1 MKKLFG
7 TILAALAVGI
17 VLTGCPGGK
26 SGNGDAIEL
35 KFNLQ
40 KGNTYTYG
48 MKTHFDIDMEM
59 MGKEM
64 KTSADMDFGFNMKVD
79 DVDAAGNRLMSTT
92 YDAIRFKMN
101 AMGMDMGYD
110 SKNVGDTSKENIM
123 QGMFRKIFGG
133 MLGKTFKMT
142 MSPKGEITKVEGM
155 KELTESMLN
164 NMDLPEAEK
173 EQARKQMEQ
182 SFSEDQIKQSFG
194 QGFGFYPDKPV
205 KVGDSWN
212 KTLERD
218 MSNMKMNIET
228 KYTVKEIKDAVV
240 ILETKGV
247 IKANGSDSVTVAKM
261 DMSGDMKGIMEI
273 DRSSGMA
280 QKGNMDM
287 DIKITIPGMSKPM
300 AMKANITIEGKKQ

>member
-1 MKKLFG
+1 MKKLFSN
-7 TILAALAVGI
+7 ILAALAVGI

-26 SGNGDAIEL
+26 SGSGDAIDL

-40 KGNTYTYG
+40 KGNSYTYG

-79 DVDAAGNRLMSTT
+79 DVDANGNRLISST
-92 YDAIRFKMN
+92 YDAIRFKMS

-110 SKNVGDTSKENIM
+110 SKNVGDTSKENVM
-123 QGMFRKIFGG
+123 QGMFRKIFGS
-133 MLGKTFKMT
+133 MVGKTFKMT
-142 MSPKGEITKVEGM
+142 MSPKGEITRVEGM

-164 NMDLPEAEK
+164 SMDLPEAEK

-212 KTLERD
+212 KNLVKD
-218 MSNMKMNIET
+218 ISNMKMNIDT

-247 IKANGSDSVTVAKM
+247 IKSSGSDSITTVKM
-261 DMSGDMKGIMEI
+261 DMGGDMNGTMEI

-287 DIKITIPGMSKPM
+287 SIKITMQGMPKPM
-300 AMKANITIEGKKQ
+300 DMKANIIIEGKKQ